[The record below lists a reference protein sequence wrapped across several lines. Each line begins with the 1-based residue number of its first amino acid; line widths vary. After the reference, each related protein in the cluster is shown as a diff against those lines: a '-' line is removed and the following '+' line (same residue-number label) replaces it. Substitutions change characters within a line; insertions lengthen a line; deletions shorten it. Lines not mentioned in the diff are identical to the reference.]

1 MGFQRQVN
9 TTQAPGLPGDFASAN
24 PRKTVLAGEGAL
36 VAGQGVIGGV
46 LQQGV
51 VVGRFGWLS
60 YQYADSD
67 NAPAVVDNFGTG
79 LPAGLVHRSQEG
91 LIALNIVSG
100 LATQLLPTGYQITLF
115 DSVDLWVKNEG
126 ATACTVGMKA
136 YASYA
141 DGSIS
146 FAAPGLSTPPGGGS
160 GSASSVAPATF
171 SVTGSISGN
180 VMTVTTVGSGTL
192 YAGAAISGT
201 NVTSGSKIIEQLT
214 STEVGGTLGGKGT
227 YAVSIPNQ
235 AAASTTISG
244 TYGVLTVGGTVTGIF
259 GSGMLLS
266 GGTVSAGTKVY
277 QQLTGTSG
285 GAGTYVVDPTQTV
298 SSAALAAAGSIET
311 KWYARSYGAVGEV
324 VKISDTPL

>member
-24 PRKTVLAGEGAL
+24 PKKTVLAGEGAL
-36 VAGQGVIGGV
+36 VAGHGVIAGV

-60 YQYADSD
+60 YERADSD

-79 LPAGLVHRSQEG
+79 LPAGLIHRSQEG
-91 LIALNIVSG
+91 LITIWLDT
-100 LATQLLPTGYQITLF
+100 ATQVLPRGYQVTLF
-115 DSVDLWVKNEG
+115 DSVDLWVKNDG
-126 ATACTVGMKA
+126 AAACTVGMKA
-136 YASYA
+136 FASFA

-146 FAAPGLSTPPGGGS
+146 FAAAGSTPGGGS
-160 GSASSVAPATF
+160 GSASSIAAATF
-171 SVTGSISGN
+171 SVVGSVSGN
-180 VMTVTTVGSGTL
+180 VMTVTTVNSGSL
-192 YAGAAISGT
+192 YAGATISGT

-214 STEVGGTLGGKGT
+214 STEVGGALGGKGT

-235 AAASTTISG
+235 SAASTTISG
-244 TYGVLTVGGTVTGIF
+244 TYGVLTVAGTVTGTFGAGMSIS
-259 GSGMLLS
+259 GSGV
-266 GGTVSAGTKVY
+266 TAGTKVY
-277 QQLTGTSG
+277 QQLTGSTG
-285 GAGTYVVDPTQTV
+285 VAGTYVVDPTQT
-298 SSAALAAAGSIET
+298 AGSTAITAQSSIET

>member
-36 VAGQGVIGGV
+36 VAGQGVLAGV

-91 LIALNIVSG
+91 LIALNVISD
-100 LATQLLPTGYQITLF
+100 LATQMLPKGYQITLF
-115 DSVDLWVKNEG
+115 DSVDMWVRNDG
-126 ATACTVGMKA
+126 AAACTVGMKA

-141 DGSIS
+141 DGSVS
-146 FAAPGLSTPPGGGS
+146 FAAANSTVGGGS

-171 SVTGSISGN
+171 SVVGSISGN
-180 VMTVTTVGSGTL
+180 VMTVTTVNSGTL

-201 NVTSGSKIIEQLT
+201 NVTSGSKIVEQLT
-214 STEVGGTLGGKGT
+214 STEVGGVLGGKGT

-235 AAASTTISG
+235 SAASTTISG
-244 TYGVLTVGGTVTGIF
+244 TYGVLTVGGTVTGTF
-259 GSGMLLS
+259 GPGMLLS

-277 QQLTGTSG
+277 QQLTGTTG
-285 GAGTYVVDPTQTV
+285 VAGTYVVDPTQTV
-298 SSAALAAAGSIET
+298 SSAALSAVGSIET